1 MPSYSVRL
9 TNHLGSDV
17 LEVLCDRRMASRRLA
32 ALLAFQ
38 ALLKLVLLG
47 YWLNLREA
55 FGASKSYL
63 RPTTES
69 LEKLF

>member
-17 LEVLCDRRMASRRLA
+17 LEFLCDRRMASRRLA

-55 FGASKSYL
+55 FGASKNCL
-63 RPTTES
+63 HLTQVN
-69 LEKLF
+69 LEKQL